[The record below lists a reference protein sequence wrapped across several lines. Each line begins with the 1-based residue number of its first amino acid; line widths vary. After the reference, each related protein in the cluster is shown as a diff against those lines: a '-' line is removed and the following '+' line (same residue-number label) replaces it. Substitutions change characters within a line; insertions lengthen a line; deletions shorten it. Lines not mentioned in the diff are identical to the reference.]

1 MNILTLLSMA
11 LSLPISPRDIYR
23 QRLEIKIAC
32 WESILSCGNM
42 DWKERENAFEQ
53 LSILHYENYVINNVP
68 QYQDYHHLD
77 YMLNT
82 TDAEIDWF
90 DITD

>member
-1 MNILTLLSMA
+1 MILNCLRKR
-11 LSLPISPRDIYR
+11 SL
-23 QRLEIKIAC
+23 K
-32 WESILSCGNM
+32 
-42 DWKERENAFEQ
+42 ENAFEQ
-53 LSILHYENYVINNVP
+53 LSILHYENYVIDNVP

-82 TDAEIDWF
+82 TDTELDWF